1 MSRRIYIVTNT
12 ITGAKH
18 LVKAGSQSQALNLLA
33 RELLEVVIAR
43 PVQVAEL
50 LTAGAPLLDPDTQ
63 PE

>member
-12 ITGAKH
+12 ITGVKH
-18 LVKAGSQSQALNLLA
+18 LVKAGSQAQALSLLA
-33 RELLEVVIAR
+33 RELLVVALAR